1 MAIAK
6 VIEVIAEGDT
16 IEQAIQ
22 NGLAEASKTI
32 RSIRHIYV
40 EGIQAL
46 VSDDAI
52 TTFRVNAKVTFV
64 VDDGA

>member
-16 IEQAIQ
+16 VDAAIQ
-22 NGLAEASKTI
+22 AAVAEASKTI
-32 RSIRHIYV
+32 RGIKGVYV

-46 VSDDAI
+46 VEDDAVTAI
-52 TTFRVNAKVTFV
+52 RVNAKVTFV
-64 VDDGA
+64 VS